1 VYLETRPGRGSDK
14 LAPMR
19 RRHVSLAVSAA
30 ALLAAG
36 LVAGCGSQGVASPT
50 PQTVQGSVPVQ
61 TTPTVAKGN
70 PANGKA
76 VFAANGC
83 AGCHTFK
90 PAGSTAN
97 VGPPLDQLA
106 DYAKKANTP
115 LDQYTA
121 SAITS
126 PPPSYVPPGYPTNVM
141 PTTYGTTIKPQQ
153 LADLVAFL
161 TQKP

>member
-1 VYLETRPGRGSDK
+1 VPVSK
-14 LAPMR
+14 LALMR

-50 PQTVQGSVPVQ
+50 PQTVQGSVPAP

-76 VFAANGC
+76 VFVANGC
-83 AGCHTFK
+83 SSCHTFT
-90 PAGSTAN
+90 PAGSKAT
-97 VGPPLDQLA
+97 VGPDLDKLA
-106 DYAKKANTP
+106 DYAAKANQP
-115 LDQYTA
+115 LSDFTQ

-126 PPPSYVPPGYPTNVM
+126 PPPSYVPPGFPNNVM
-141 PTTYGTTIKPQQ
+141 PTTFGTTIKPQQ

-161 TQKP
+161 TQKS